1 MTRPESKRRQPR
13 RLVLLDEQDKEAM
26 RFFVM
31 WLKAPTRIGAVV
43 PSSRHLARAMA
54 REVRGVGPGTIVE
67 LGAGTGSVT
76 RALIEAGIPK
86 ERLVV
91 VERDPELHR
100 LLQERFPELTILK
113 GDARELR
120 KLLAPQGVREAAAV
134 VSSLPLISMPKL
146 TRTRILAECFALLG
160 DGRPLIQFTYGL
172 LSPIDRERLGVTGR
186 VAARVW
192 KNLPPASVW
201 RYERR
206 RAATREKRVA

>member
-120 KLLAPQGVREAAAV
+120 KLLAPQGVRKAAV
-134 VSSLPLISMPKL
+134 V
-146 TRTRILAECFALLG
+146 
-160 DGRPLIQFTYGL
+160 
-172 LSPIDRERLGVTGR
+172 
-186 VAARVW
+186 
-192 KNLPPASVW
+192 
-201 RYERR
+201 
-206 RAATREKRVA
+206 

>member
-76 RALIEAGIPK
+76 RALLEAGIPK

-120 KLLAPQGVREAAAV
+120 RLLAPRGVREAAAV

-172 LSPIDRERLGVTGR
+172 VSPIDRERLGLTGR

>member
-1 MTRPESKRRQPR
+1 MTRPESKRRPQR

-76 RALIEAGIPK
+76 RALLEAGIAK
-86 ERLVV
+86 ERLIV

-100 LLQERFPELTILK
+100 LLKEHFPDLTILK

-120 KLLAPQGVREAAAV
+120 RLLAPQGVREAAAV

-160 DGRPLIQFTYGL
+160 EGRPLIQFTYGL
-172 LSPIDRERLGVTGR
+172 VSPIDRERLGVTGR

-206 RAATREKRVA
+206 RAGTRERRVA

>member
-1 MTRPESKRRQPR
+1 MTRPESNRKKPR

-26 RFFVM
+26 KFFAM
-31 WLKAPTRIGAVV
+31 WLKSPTRIGAVV

-54 REVRGVGPGTIVE
+54 REVQGVGAGVIVE

-76 RALIEAGIPK
+76 RALVEAGIPR

-91 VERDPELHR
+91 VERDPDLYR
-100 LLQERFPELTILK
+100 LLKQHFPELTILK

-120 KLLAPQGVREAAAV
+120 RLLAPLGIREAAAV
-134 VSSLPLISMPKL
+134 VSSLPLISIPKV

-160 DGRPLIQFTYGL
+160 DGRPLIQFTYGP

-206 RAATREKRVA
+206 RATQRERRVA